1 MARGGWR
8 RAGGVYVPAVGR
20 RLDESSVPLASDASL
35 VEAARAGERT
45 AQEALFRRYARMVN
59 AMAFRLVGPE
69 VEEVEDLV
77 QDSFVAALSSLD
89 RLGEPARFST
99 WLGSIVVR
107 TAHKRLRRRRLRSR
121 VGPTGMEPGDLDRM
135 IATTAPP
142 DVVAEVRLI
151 YALVERL
158 PTEERLALLLRRVQG
173 MTLPEVAEAMGLS
186 LATVKRRLA
195 AAETALEGARRRGE

>member
-1 MARGGWR
+1 M
-8 RAGGVYVPAVGR
+8 
-20 RLDESSVPLASDASL
+20 PLASDASL